1 MKMNEAYTTSR
12 ESLIQMF
19 LDAAPNESYNEGRLV
34 TRQSGESTVELIA
47 YGWNKLAE
55 YNETTDTVTLFGGHV
70 ENISETVDDYAKAV
84 FDTAQNRESRTIN
97 VVVDAA
103 PNVAEPPA
111 ESVRFINNYKSFSG
125 SDSPVES
132 WASETVDRA
141 VNRAAE
147 KLL

>member
-19 LDAAPNESYNEGRLV
+19 LDGSANESYNEGRLV
-34 TRQSGESTVELIA
+34 TRQSGESTIALIA
-47 YGWNKLAE
+47 YGWNKIAE
-55 YNETTDTVTLFGGHV
+55 YNATTDTITLFGGHV
-70 ENISETVDDYAKAV
+70 GNISKTVDGYCKSV

-103 PNVAEPPA
+103 PNVSEPPA

-141 VNRAAE
+141 VSRATE